1 MDREQLATEL
11 EQPAAQELLASQTLL
26 RLAYSGIDGLPR
38 VIPIGFLWTRG
49 RLVVCTATTSP
60 KVKALAERPHV
71 ALTLDVGNTPAD
83 SKALLIRGTAT
94 LETVDGV
101 PDEYLEA
108 ASKALAPDV
117 VPEFEQS
124 VKSMY
129 SEMVR
134 ITIEPTWARF
144 YDFGAGRLPQFLRD
158 LAEEAAA
165 S

>member
-1 MDREQLATEL
+1 MTAEL
-11 EQPAAQELLASQTLL
+11 EQPDAQQLLHDQTLL
-26 RLAYSGIDGLPR
+26 RLAYAGVDGLPR

-49 RLVVCTATTSP
+49 RVVVCTATNSP
-60 KVKALAERPHV
+60 KVTALAERPDV

-94 LETVDGV
+94 LETVAGV
-101 PDEYLEA
+101 PEEYVAA
-108 ASKALAPDV
+108 ASKALAPEA
-117 VPEFEQS
+117 VPEFERS
-124 VKSMY
+124 VTSMY

-144 YDFGAGRLPQFLRD
+144 YDFGAGRMPQFLRD
-158 LAEEAAA
+158 LAAEAAA